1 MDKEF
6 DDLSQ
11 LVFELF
17 KKEKLIEGLLNFIEL
32 SKQHEINIDNHLFF
46 IGKYQSLL
54 WESIIL
60 QIAYLLNDE
69 IDKNDY
75 PEQSR
80 MKIELDR

>member
-1 MDKEF
+1 VIMDKEI
-6 DDLSQ
+6 DDFSQ
-11 LVFELF
+11 LVFELV

-46 IGKYQSLL
+46 IGEYQNLL

-69 IDKNDY
+69 VNREGF
-75 PEQSR
+75 PE
-80 MKIELDR
+80 